1 MQKFQIYIG
10 DDRLD
15 LFKDESITVTQS
27 IQNVKQIDKIF
38 TEFSQTFSVP
48 ASPTNNKIF
57 KHYYNYDIVQGY
69 EKQTS
74 HILIKLLFLV
84 KLLISKT

>member
-38 TEFSQTFSVP
+38 TEFSQTFSV
-48 ASPTNNKIF
+48 
-57 KHYYNYDIVQGY
+57 
-69 EKQTS
+69 
-74 HILIKLLFLV
+74 LLF
-84 KLLISKT
+84 

>member
-38 TEFSQTFSVP
+38 TEFSQTFLFQHHPPITKFSSITISMILSMDMMQGLNLLVELSLIFLLGEM
-48 ASPTNNKIF
+48 AS
-57 KHYYNYDIVQGY
+57 
-69 EKQTS
+69 
-74 HILIKLLFLV
+74 
-84 KLLISKT
+84 